1 MRSATRARPAKFRRD
16 AGTPQPGGRFWAV
29 MTPTQRQSLRGGS
42 LSFIEVLATSIALIG
57 PSMTPILIAP
67 YIFALAGN
75 ATWLSYVFGGA
86 MLTFV
91 ALCINQFAR
100 RSSAAGSMYGYVV
113 QNLGPRAG

>member
-1 MRSATRARPAKFRRD
+1 MMEESAGRSS
-16 AGTPQPGGRFWAV
+16 
-29 MTPTQRQSLRGGS
+29 SLRAGS

-67 YIFALAGN
+67 YMFTLAGN
-75 ATWLSYVFGGA
+75 GTWLAYVFGGT

-100 RSSAAGSMYGYVV
+100 RSASAGSMYH
-113 QNLGPRAG
+113 